1 MFNSKKL
8 NGDTHTSTKRE
19 REREREGERERDF
32 IKLQVVEKER
42 EKMSKSGMSSAAKR
56 IQKELAEISL
66 EPPTNCSAGPKGD
79 NLYEWVSTIMGP
91 PGTNSS
97 SHFSSFFVFFP
108 LFSRARS
115 HEDEIQKKNL
125 NSLKTTTINKI
136 KQARRIT
143 EASSSWTFTTR
154 LIIHSSLRKL
164 PFVRGFTTVT

>member
-1 MFNSKKL
+1 
-8 NGDTHTSTKRE
+8 
-19 REREREGERERDF
+19 
-32 IKLQVVEKER
+32 
-42 EKMSKSGMSSAAKR
+42 MSKSGMSSAAKR

-108 LFSRARS
+108 SLFASAFTRRRNS
-115 HEDEIQKKNL
+115 KKNL
-125 NSLKTTTINKI
+125 NSSLKTTTINKI

-164 PFVRGFTTVT
+164 PFVRGFTTVTSTPRDKYVWTFSKTSGRRR

>member
-8 NGDTHTSTKRE
+8 NGDTHTSTRRE
-19 REREREGERERDF
+19 RERSRERERERDF
-32 IKLQVVEKER
+32 IKLVIEKER

-97 SHFSSFFVFFP
+97 SHFSLFFVFFP

-115 HEDEIQKKNL
+115 HDDEIQKKIL
-125 NSLKTTTINKI
+125 ILLSQTTTINKI

-154 LIIHSSLRKL
+154 RIIHSSLRKL

>member
-8 NGDTHTSTKRE
+8 NGDTHTSTRRE
-19 REREREGERERDF
+19 RERSREREAERERDF
-32 IKLQVVEKER
+32 IKLVVEKER

-97 SHFSSFFVFFP
+97 SHSSSFFVCFFVAFFLSLSVSP
-108 LFSRARS
+108 RPFRGSFIVRFFI
-115 HEDEIQKKNL
+115 IQ
-125 NSLKTTTINKI
+125 
-136 KQARRIT
+136 
-143 EASSSWTFTTR
+143 
-154 LIIHSSLRKL
+154 
-164 PFVRGFTTVT
+164 